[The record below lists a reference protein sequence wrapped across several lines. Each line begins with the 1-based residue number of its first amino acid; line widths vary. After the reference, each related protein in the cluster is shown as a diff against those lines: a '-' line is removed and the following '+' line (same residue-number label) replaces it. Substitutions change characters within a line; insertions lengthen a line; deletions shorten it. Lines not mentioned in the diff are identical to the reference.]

1 MTDRRL
7 ERRLLGRS
15 FGVDVDPLVIV
26 GGIRKLVDSFLA
38 DLDPIA
44 DGYFLTD
51 QGRHFSPGYFAF
63 CHEQKFT
70 SIAGKNCS
78 GVVGT
83 CGKMWIPSVSQTG
96 SAVLLVKPKL
106 GVIGETFRAFRYR
119 NFRWMWFGAFTST
132 TGFFVQQVAESWYI
146 YTKTDSPGLL
156 GLTAFLN
163 GAPILLFSLFGGVL
177 ADRMDR
183 RHLLIGS
190 QILQM
195 SAALALALLF
205 FTERIEVWHIMMAA
219 FTAGLGQA
227 FGGPAYQA
235 LIPSLLP
242 KKHLPNGIALM
253 SIQFNLAGVIGRP
266 IGGAA
271 FKYLGATTCFFV
283 NGLSFLAV
291 IFSLLVVRV
300 KFVPKPGQGNMLFSL
315 IEGLKSV
322 FTNPPMRSLMLLS
335 VVTALCGVPLLT
347 LLPVFAR
354 DTFGLDASGF
364 SVLSAIVSLG
374 AVLGALAVARLG
386 NSPGKGRRSLR
397 MQVLLG
403 AAVLLF
409 VLTDNLFIGAGLLLI
424 CGGAILA
431 VFAMMNSLVQLNA
444 DEQMRGRIMSV
455 YNTAFRGAMPI
466 GNLVSGL
473 AADKLGAR
481 GVMGFNGVTLIL
493 VASYFLFGGNRMKD
507 L

>member
-1 MTDRRL
+1 MGLRLDRFAGT
-7 ERRLLGRS
+7 LLL
-15 FGVDVDPLVIV
+15 P
-26 GGIRKLVDSFLA
+26 
-38 DLDPIA
+38 
-44 DGYFLTD
+44 
-51 QGRHFSPGYFAF
+51 
-63 CHEQKFT
+63 E
-70 SIAGKNCS
+70 
-78 GVVGT
+78 
-83 CGKMWIPSVSQTG
+83 
-96 SAVLLVKPKL
+96 KPKL
-106 GVIGETFRAFRYR
+106 GVLGETFRAFRYR

-146 YTKTDSPGLL
+146 YERTERPGLL

-163 GAPILLFSLFGGVL
+163 GFPILVFSLFGGVL

-205 FTERIEVWHIMMAA
+205 FTDRIEVWHIMLAA

-235 LIPSLLP
+235 LIPSLVP
-242 KKHLPNGIALM
+242 KKHLPNAIALM

-271 FKYLGATTCFFV
+271 FKYLGASTCFFV
-283 NGLSFLAV
+283 NSLSFLAV
-291 IFSLLVVRV
+291 IFSLLIVRV
-300 KFVPKPGQGNMLFSL
+300 KFVPKAAYSKMLHSL
-315 IEGLKSV
+315 VEGLRSV

-374 AVLGALAVARLG
+374 AVLGALTVARLG
-386 NSPGKGRRSLR
+386 DAPGKGRRSLR
-397 MQVLLG
+397 MQIVLG
-403 AAVLLF
+403 AAVMVF
-409 VLTDNLFIGAGLLLI
+409 ALTDNVYVGAALLLL

-444 DEQMRGRIMSV
+444 DEDMRGRIMSV
-455 YNTAFRGAMPI
+455 YNTAFRGAMPL
-466 GNLVSGL
+466 GNLASGL
-473 AADKLGAR
+473 VADKVGAAK
-481 GVMGFNGVTLIL
+481 VMGFNGATLIL
-493 VASYFLFGGNRMKD
+493 IASYFLVSRNRMKE